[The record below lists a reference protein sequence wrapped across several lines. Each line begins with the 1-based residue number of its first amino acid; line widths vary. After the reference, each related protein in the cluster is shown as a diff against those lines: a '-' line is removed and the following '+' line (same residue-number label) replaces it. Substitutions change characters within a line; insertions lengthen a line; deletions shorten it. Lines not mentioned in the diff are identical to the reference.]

1 MNVAQICPEEF
12 SYRISM
18 INIYTIFSQV
28 VKLYF
33 IFVILED
40 YYRDFYVELM

>member
-1 MNVAQICPEEF
+1 MNVEQICPAEF
-12 SYRISM
+12 SYYIM

-40 YYRDFYVELM
+40 HYRDFCVELM